1 MEKTTI
7 AAKAPSVLPP
17 PPWRLRGKRIF
28 RPELRAGSLL
38 RPPPMSSPSRDG
50 ASSAM
55 GHRFQCFITRDRR
68 PGAGSARSGTNR
80 RRHGS
85 KAVRAGCAL
94 RDREKER
101 PRLRVA
107 GGVRVNDGLR
117 VGGWYAKPADEAK
130 RPANPTPEARREEG
144 GRRRRFAPAPE
155 VKTTGAGGEFAV
167 LFRLS
172 GVGGS
177 PAARDRRTAGSSAEV
192 SPLQVLP
199 VAPRAPA
206 GSILSAGRR
215 ERSAPAGS
223 RASRPRRHRSR
234 RAVPRRS

>member
-107 GGVRVNDGLR
+107 GGVRVKRWAPSRGMVR
-117 VGGWYAKPADEAK
+117 ETGGRGQAACKPDARSEAQ
-130 RPANPTPEARREEG
+130 RG

-155 VKTTGAGGEFAV
+155 VKTTGAGSEFAV
-167 LFRLS
+167 LFRPS
-172 GVGGS
+172 DVAAR
-177 PAARDRRTAGSSAEV
+177 PAARDQRTANTSSE
-192 SPLQVLP
+192 
-199 VAPRAPA
+199 
-206 GSILSAGRR
+206 I
-215 ERSAPAGS
+215 
-223 RASRPRRHRSR
+223 SR
-234 RAVPRRS
+234 RIGVFLRMTSDRRVWPIWFAQAGGMKVR